1 MIISRTPYRMSF
13 FGGGTDY
20 NPYFEKYGGSVI
32 SVTINKYCYVTL
44 RHLPPFFGHKYQI
57 KWSCVEG
64 VNRIE
69 DIKHPSVR
77 ACLKYLEEDNI
88 SLTHDGDLPARS
100 GLGSSS
106 SFTVGMLNALHAL
119 RGEYVSAEKLARE
132 AIHVEQDILH
142 ENVGVQDQIAA
153 AYGGF
158 NRIYFSRDGIDVR
171 PIIISSERKHELDSN
186 IMLFFTGLQRTA
198 SEIAQEQVDS
208 IKKNLT
214 KLHRIQEL
222 TEKAAQLLQS
232 DKSLCEFGLLLD
244 EMWNLKRG
252 LTSNISNNRVDD
264 IYDRAKKAG
273 AIGGKL
279 MGAGGGGFIFFY
291 VEQDSQEAVRQAL
304 KDLLYV
310 PFEFETGGS
319 KIVFYSEG

>member
-64 VNRIE
+64 VSRIE

-158 NRIYFSRDGIDVR
+158 NRIHFSRDGIDVR
-171 PIIISSERKHELDSN
+171 PIIISSKRKHELDSN

-232 DKSLCEFGLLLD
+232 DRSLCEFGLLLD

-291 VEQDSQEAVRQAL
+291 VEQDNQEAVRQAL

-319 KIVFYSEG
+319 KIVFYSEE

>member
-57 KWSCVEG
+57 KWSCVES

-77 ACLKYLEEDNI
+77 ACLQYIGEDNI
-88 SLTHDGDLPARS
+88 SITHDGDLPARS

-119 RGEYVSAEKLARE
+119 NGNYASPEQLARE

-142 ENVGVQDQIAA
+142 ENVGVQDQVAA

-171 PIIISSERKHELDSN
+171 PIIISQKRKHMLDNN

-198 SEIAQEQVDS
+198 SEIAQEQVDN
-208 IKKNLT
+208 IEKKIIDLN
-214 KLHRIQEL
+214 RIQDL
-222 TEKAAQLLQS
+222 TEEAAQILQS
-232 DKSLCEFGLLLD
+232 DKSLNEFGLLLD
-244 EMWNLKRG
+244 EMWWIKRG
-252 LTSNISNNRVDD
+252 LSSKISNERIDN
-264 IYDRAKKAG
+264 IYERAKKAG
-273 AIGGKL
+273 AVGGKL

-291 VEQDSQEAVRQAL
+291 VEKEAQEFVKRSL
-304 KDLLYV
+304 NELLYV
-310 PFEFETGGS
+310 PFEFENGGS
-319 KIVFYSEG
+319 KIVVYS

>member
-32 SVTINKYCYVTL
+32 SATINKYCYVTL
-44 RHLPPFFGHKYQI
+44 RHLPPFFEHKYQI
-57 KWSCVEG
+57 KWSCVES

-77 ACLKYLEEDNI
+77 ACLQYIGEDNI
-88 SLTHDGDLPARS
+88 SITHDGDLPARS

-119 RGEYVSAEKLARE
+119 NGNYASPEQLARE

-142 ENVGVQDQIAA
+142 ENVGVQDQVAA

-171 PIIISSERKHELDSN
+171 PIIISQKRKHMLDNN

-198 SEIAQEQVDS
+198 SEIAQEQVDN
-208 IKKNLT
+208 IEKKIIDLN
-214 KLHRIQEL
+214 RIQDL
-222 TEKAAQLLQS
+222 TEEAAQILQS
-232 DKSLCEFGLLLD
+232 DKSLNEFGLLLD
-244 EMWNLKRG
+244 EMWWIKRG
-252 LTSNISNNRVDD
+252 LSSKISNERIDD
-264 IYDRAKKAG
+264 IYERAKKAG
-273 AIGGKL
+273 AVGGKL

-291 VEQDSQEAVRQAL
+291 VEKEVQEFVKRSL
-304 KDLLYV
+304 NELLYV
-310 PFEFETGGS
+310 PFEFENGGS
-319 KIVFYSEG
+319 KIVVYS